1 MEVTGLRRTE
11 HRKELVMRMTVADV
25 MTTKVVSVT
34 ATTPFKDI
42 AQALITGGISAVPVL
57 DDDNHVLGM
66 VSEADLLART
76 VPGIVR
82 VRHHIRSSP

>member
-1 MEVTGLRRTE
+1 
-11 HRKELVMRMTVADV
+11 MRMTVADV